1 MEGAFAFTA
10 AGAIV
15 VSVPVATG
23 EADEAADL
31 FGERLTGER
40 GFGVFFGGH
49 GLGGGAGVVGKAT
62 LCGTVG
68 WTLFGGKSS
77 WAAWCEGWDRD
88 YDCGSGLDVYR
99 PVPW

>member
-1 MEGAFAFTA
+1 MRRQTSLVSALPVSGDLAFFL
-10 AGAIV
+10 
-15 VSVPVATG
+15 VAM
-23 EADEAADL
+23 
-31 FGERLTGER
+31 
-40 GFGVFFGGH
+40 GV
-49 GLGGGAGVVGKAT
+49 GGGAGVVGKAT